1 LPQHPQGGILRGRAA
16 VERPTMIIAFASF
29 AWVSDYS
36 QFYLVDSVDLAIAD
50 IDKLE
55 LQTYERDWYAGPSGL
70 VVYTVD
76 CLRQEIRI
84 LLHDAEPT
92 TLPDMDAMTGSPW
105 KRTALADVI
114 FPSGR
119 FTLGSPSRGG
129 GSAHGPHF
137 IAPRK
142 QMRTRIAW
150 LEFEEETYDPFRPKA
165 DVIQLDLW
173 PR

>member
-1 LPQHPQGGILRGRAA
+1 VSRIPEIRA
-16 VERPTMIIAFASF
+16 VIIAYATF

-36 QFYLVDSVDLAIAD
+36 QFYLVDSVELGIAD

-84 LLHDAEPT
+84 QLHDAAPELAET
-92 TLPDMDAMTGSPW
+92 ELMTGLPW
-105 KRTALADVI
+105 KRTAVTGDIV
-114 FPSGR
+114 FPSGK
-119 FTLGSPSRGG
+119 FTLSSPSRGG
-129 GSAHGPHF
+129 TGANGPLF
-137 IAPRK
+137 VVPNPR
-142 QMRTRIAW
+142 MRARIGW
-150 LEFEEETYDPFRPKA
+150 LEFEEETYDPFRPRA

-173 PR
+173 PA